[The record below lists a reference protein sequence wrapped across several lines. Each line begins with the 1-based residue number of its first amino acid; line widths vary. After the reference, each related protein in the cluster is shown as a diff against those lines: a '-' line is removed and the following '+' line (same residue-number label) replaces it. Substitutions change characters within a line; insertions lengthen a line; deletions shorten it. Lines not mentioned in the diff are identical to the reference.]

1 MVVDDSIAMLNLF
14 HGKKTDI
21 TNESKRR
28 ERVFKTGDPMATN
41 FWKLT
46 LKGYGNSNKE
56 ILKETYN
63 FTKNIDTKHKG
74 LSKTAYFSHPLR
86 VASYAAFLTGFKSLT
101 FPILGLIHNIFEVSD
116 VDYETIKKK
125 FGSSIA
131 EQIRVL
137 TVDRNKHWDSSYK
150 KKYYETLCSQ
160 PVSCRIIKVLDK
172 FDNLFI
178 LNLNPNKE
186 IKKKYLLEV
195 EKYIIPMA
203 KKDLTSLHKKLEEIV
218 DFQKQKL
225 KTNHESKH

>member
-1 MVVDDSIAMLNLF
+1 MPKIDDFSILN
-14 HGKKTDI
+14 TDI
-21 TNESKRR
+21 TNESIRR
-28 ERVFKTGDPMATN
+28 ERIFKTGDPMATK

-46 LKGYGNSNKE
+46 LKSFGNGNKE
-56 ILKETYN
+56 ILNETYN
-63 FTKNIDTKHKG
+63 FAKNIDTKHQG

-86 VASYAAFLTGFKSLT
+86 VASYSAFLTGYKSPS

-137 TVDRNKHWDSSYK
+137 SVDRNKDWDSSYK
-150 KKYYETLCSQ
+150 KKYYETVCKK
-160 PVSCRIIKVLDK
+160 PVSCRIIKILDK

-178 LNLNPNKE
+178 LNLNPNEE

-203 KKDLTSLHKKLEEIV
+203 KKDLTSLYKKLKEIV
-218 DFQKQKL
+218 DFQKKII
-225 KTNHESKH
+225 KNK

>member
-1 MVVDDSIAMLNLF
+1 MLKISDFSILN
-14 HGKKTDI
+14 TDI
-21 TNESKRR
+21 ENESIRR

-46 LKGYGNSNKE
+46 LKSFGNSNKE
-56 ILKETYN
+56 ILNETYN
-63 FTKNIDTKHKG
+63 FSINIDTNHKG

-86 VASYAAFLTGFKSLT
+86 VASYAAFLTGFKSPS

-116 VDYETIKKK
+116 IDYENIKKK

-131 EQIRVL
+131 EQIRIL
-137 TVDRNKHWDSSYK
+137 TVDRNKDWDSSYK
-150 KKYYETLCSQ
+150 KKYYETICSQ
-160 PVSCRIIKVLDK
+160 PVSCRIIKILDK

-178 LNLNPNKE
+178 LNLNPNEE

-203 KKDLTSLHKKLEEIV
+203 KKDLTSLHKKLKEIV
-218 DFQKQKL
+218 DFQKRKL
-225 KTNHESKH
+225 KTNNGSKQ